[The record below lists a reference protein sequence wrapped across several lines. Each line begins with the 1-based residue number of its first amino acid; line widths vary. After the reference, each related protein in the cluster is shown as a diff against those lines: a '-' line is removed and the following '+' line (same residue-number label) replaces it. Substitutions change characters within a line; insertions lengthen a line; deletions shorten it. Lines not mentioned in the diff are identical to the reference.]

1 MNVNVFNQY
10 YFAFLRKLRDKA
22 REKKDADKISRNLIR
37 AIKNHYVNY
46 DKESEEYIDYYIDK
60 VKDSVFT
67 YDLDEYKQF
76 LEKEETQEIKLYM
89 DITYKNIEKVL
100 ESKVFSSGYFL
111 ILKIFARKD
120 ISDDDVNQIV
130 EILKNKDMKGF
141 NFEEELAKLTYDGDI
156 KDLLKLF
163 KETQEDTNQ
172 NINNDFAS
180 SFKDLEDTSLGR
192 LAKEIMQDV
201 DLVELQNSLNGE
213 NDIFKSLANPEGGL
227 TKLLGTVSQK
237 MISKIATGEL
247 KQDTLLQDAIK
258 FSSKLQGNG
267 GNSPFGDLSSMMG
280 KVQEMAGAFGMGG
293 DGEEGG
299 SGGGFDMSML
309 QTMMSGLAG
318 TMANQKKAP
327 VGGRPA
333 ATVNSSA
340 YDRVIKAKQLRKKLE
355 AKRKKSST
363 KVEDV

>member
-22 REKKDADKISRNLIR
+22 RENKDTDKVSRNLIR

-46 DKESEEYIDYYIDK
+46 DKESEEYVDYYVDK
-60 VKDSVFT
+60 LKDSVFT
-67 YDLDEYKQF
+67 FELEEYMKY
-76 LEKEETQEIKLYM
+76 LESEEAQELEIYK
-89 DITYKNIEKVL
+89 DIAYKNIVKVL
-100 ESKVFSSGYFL
+100 DSKVFASGYFL
-111 ILKIFARKD
+111 ILKIFGRKD
-120 ISDDDVNQIV
+120 ILDEDVNQIV
-130 EILKNKDMKGF
+130 EILKKKDTREF
-141 NFEEELAKLTYDGDI
+141 NFDEEVEKITYEGDI

-163 KETQEDTNQ
+163 KATQEDTNQ
-172 NINNDFAS
+172 RINSDFGS
-180 SFKDLEDTSLGR
+180 TFKELEDTSLGK

-201 DLVELQNSLNGE
+201 DLVELQNSLSGE
-213 NDIFKSLANPEGGL
+213 EDLFKSLANPEGGL

-258 FSSKLQGNG
+258 FSSKLQGN
-267 GNSPFGDLSSMMG
+267 NSSPFGDLSSMMG
-280 KVQEMAGAFGMGG
+280 KVQEMAGAFGMGA
-293 DGEEGG
+293 DEEGG
-299 SGGGFDMSML
+299 GGAGGFDMSML
-309 QTMMSGLAG
+309 QNMMTGLAG
-318 TMANQKKAP
+318 NMAAKKAP
-327 VGGRPA
+327 GGGRQV

-355 AKRKKSST
+355 AKRKKSTT

>member
-22 REKKDADKISRNLIR
+22 REKKDTDKVSRNLIR

-46 DKESEEYIDYYIDK
+46 DKESEEYVDYFSDK
-60 VKDSVFT
+60 IKDVVVS
-67 YDLDEYKQF
+67 YDLEQYMKSEELQDIEIYK
-76 LEKEETQEIKLYM
+76 

-100 ESKVFSSGYFL
+100 ESKVFASGYFL

-120 ISDDDVNQIV
+120 ISDEDVNQIV
-130 EILKNKDMKGF
+130 EILKNKDSKDF
-141 NFEEELAKLTYDGDI
+141 NFDEEVNKLTYEGDI

-163 KETQEDTNQ
+163 KATQDDTNQ
-172 NINNDFAS
+172 TINSDFS
-180 SFKDLEDTSLGR
+180 STFKDLEDTSLGK

-201 DLVELQNSLNGE
+201 DLVDLQNSLSGE
-213 NDIFKSLANPEGGL
+213 EDIFKSLANPEGGL

-258 FSSKLQGNG
+258 FSSKLQGNK
-267 GNSPFGDLSSMMG
+267 NSPFGDLSSMMG
-280 KVQEMAGAFGMGG
+280 KVQEMAGAFTG
-293 DGEEGG
+293 DEEGG
-299 SGGGFDMSML
+299 GGGFDMSML
-309 QTMMSGLAG
+309 QNMMQGLAG
-318 TMANQKKAP
+318 NMAAKKT
-327 VGGRPA
+327 GGVRQVPA
-333 ATVNSSA
+333 INSSA

-355 AKRKKSST
+355 AKRKKSTT